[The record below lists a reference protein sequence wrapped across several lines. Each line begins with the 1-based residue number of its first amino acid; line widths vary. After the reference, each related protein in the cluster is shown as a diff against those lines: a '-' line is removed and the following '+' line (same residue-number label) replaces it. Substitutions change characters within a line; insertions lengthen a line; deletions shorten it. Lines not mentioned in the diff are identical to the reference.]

1 MWSDEKMAMLWLTP
15 RAVRPSPPEPR
26 PGPGGDS
33 CAGRVTGT
41 DRTRLP
47 PTNMARSRV
56 DDTPFGR
63 SFSRM
68 KHLSRGSAAGQVAV
82 ARGVRAAHAGRPFAA
97 LPLAALLLVACGGN
111 DGVTIRGD
119 VAGLDTLA
127 LRGDALIAE
136 ANRAPMV
143 IDSLRVASQ
152 EEIKRQLAESL
163 AVIDPTS
170 RPTAAAGSAA
180 AAAVTN
186 ANPGT
191 SAGGI
196 MSRRAQA
203 RGDSMAK
210 AFAAKLTG
218 SGAAER
224 ARGDSVRGVLV
235 WQGTEP
241 ARIVV
246 LRSPT
251 GTVTLSG
258 MATTGL
264 GRLVGSEV
272 VVRGVRIS
280 PRDLVV
286 AEYFVRAAD
295 GVPAYDGV
303 ILENGSLRMSDGSGV
318 KRVPIPIGM
327 QGMIGARVWVAPQDG
342 KPQAYGLIQ
351 AR

>member
-1 MWSDEKMAMLWLTP
+1 MEL
-15 RAVRPSPPEPR
+15 
-26 PGPGGDS
+26 
-33 CAGRVTGT
+33 
-41 DRTRLP
+41 
-47 PTNMARSRV
+47 
-56 DDTPFGR
+56 
-63 SFSRM
+63 
-68 KHLSRGSAAGQVAV
+68 LSRGSAAGRVAE
-82 ARGVRAAHAGRPFAA
+82 AHGYRAAHAA
-97 LPLAALLLVACGGN
+97 LPLVALLLVACGGN

-127 LRGDALIAE
+127 LRGDSLIAE

-143 IDSLRVASQ
+143 LDSLRAASQ
-152 EEIKRQLAESL
+152 EEIKRQMAESL
-163 AVIDPTS
+163 AMFDPS
-170 RPTAAAGSAA
+170 ARRPSTGSSDGPLGGTGGAAGSSAA
-180 AAAVTN
+180 AAATN

-210 AFAAKLTG
+210 AFAARLTG
-218 SGAAER
+218 SGAAAR
-224 ARGDSVRGVLV
+224 ARSDSVRGVLI

-246 LRSPT
+246 LRSAD
-251 GTVTLSG
+251 GTLTLSG

-272 VVRGVRIS
+272 VVRGVRVS
-280 PRDLVV
+280 PRDVVV

-303 ILENGSLRMSDGSGV
+303 ILEDGSLRLSDGSGV

-327 QGMIGARVWVAPQDG
+327 QGMTGARVWVAPKDG

>member
-1 MWSDEKMAMLWLTP
+1 
-15 RAVRPSPPEPR
+15 
-26 PGPGGDS
+26 
-33 CAGRVTGT
+33 
-41 DRTRLP
+41 
-47 PTNMARSRV
+47 
-56 DDTPFGR
+56 
-63 SFSRM
+63 
-68 KHLSRGSAAGQVAV
+68 
-82 ARGVRAAHAGRPFAA
+82 
-97 LPLAALLLVACGGN
+97 LLVACGGN

-127 LRGDALIAE
+127 LRGDSLIAE

-143 IDSLRVASQ
+143 LDSLRAASQ
-152 EEIKRQLAESL
+152 EEIKRQMAESL
-163 AVIDPTS
+163 AMFDPSARRASTGNS
-170 RPTAAAGSAA
+170 DGPLGGTGGAAGSSAA
-180 AAAVTN
+180 AAATN

-210 AFAAKLTG
+210 AFAARLTG
-218 SGAAER
+218 SGAAAR
-224 ARGDSVRGVLV
+224 ARSDSVRGVLI

-246 LRSPT
+246 LRSAD
-251 GTVTLSG
+251 GTLTLSG

-272 VVRGVRIS
+272 VVRGVRVS
-280 PRDLVV
+280 PRDVVV

-303 ILENGSLRMSDGSGV
+303 ILEDGSLRLSDGSGV

-327 QGMIGARVWVAPQDG
+327 QGMTGARVWVAPKDG

>member
-1 MWSDEKMAMLWLTP
+1 
-15 RAVRPSPPEPR
+15 
-26 PGPGGDS
+26 
-33 CAGRVTGT
+33 
-41 DRTRLP
+41 
-47 PTNMARSRV
+47 
-56 DDTPFGR
+56 
-63 SFSRM
+63 M
-68 KHLSRGSAAGQVAV
+68 KLLSRGSAAGRVAI
-82 ARGVRAAHAGRPFAA
+82 AQRYRAAHAGRPFAA

-127 LRGDALIAE
+127 LRGDSLIAE

-143 IDSLRVASQ
+143 IDSLRAASQ
-152 EEIKRQLAESL
+152 EELKRQLAESL

-170 RPTAAAGSAA
+170 RPTATGGGEGTLSASGSAA

-210 AFAAKLTG
+210 AFAARLTG
-218 SGAAER
+218 SSAAER

-235 WQGTEP
+235 WRGTEP
-241 ARIVV
+241 TRVVV

-251 GTVTLSG
+251 GTISLSG

-272 VVRGVRIS
+272 VVRGVRVS

-342 KPQAYGLIQ
+342 KPLAYGLIQ

>member
-1 MWSDEKMAMLWLTP
+1 
-15 RAVRPSPPEPR
+15 
-26 PGPGGDS
+26 
-33 CAGRVTGT
+33 
-41 DRTRLP
+41 
-47 PTNMARSRV
+47 
-56 DDTPFGR
+56 
-63 SFSRM
+63 M

-82 ARGVRAAHAGRPFAA
+82 ARGGRAAQAGRPFAA

-127 LRGDALIAE
+127 LRGDSLIAE
-136 ANRAPMV
+136 ANRAPTV
-143 IDSLRVASQ
+143 IDSLRAASQ

-170 RPTAAAGSAA
+170 RPTAAAGSGAAGSAA

-210 AFAAKLTG
+210 AFAARLTG

-272 VVRGVRIS
+272 VVRGVRVS

-303 ILENGSLRMSDGSGV
+303 ILEDGSLRMSDGSGV

>member
-1 MWSDEKMAMLWLTP
+1 
-15 RAVRPSPPEPR
+15 
-26 PGPGGDS
+26 
-33 CAGRVTGT
+33 
-41 DRTRLP
+41 
-47 PTNMARSRV
+47 
-56 DDTPFGR
+56 
-63 SFSRM
+63 M
-68 KHLSRGSAAGQVAV
+68 KLLSRGSAAGRVAM
-82 ARGVRAAHAGRPFAA
+82 AQWYRAALAGRPFAA
-97 LPLAALLLVACGGN
+97 LPLAALLLVACGGS
-111 DGVTIRGD
+111 DGVTIKGD

-127 LRGDALIAE
+127 LRGDSLIAE
-136 ANRAPMV
+136 ANRTPMV
-143 IDSLRVASQ
+143 IDSLRAASQ

-163 AVIDPTS
+163 AVLDPAS
-170 RPTAAAGSAA
+170 RRATAGSGDGTLRAAGSAA

-210 AFAAKLTG
+210 AFAARLTG
-218 SGAAER
+218 SGTAVR

-241 ARIVV
+241 TRIVV
-246 LRSPT
+246 LRSAG
-251 GTVTLSG
+251 GTLTLSG

-272 VVRGVRIS
+272 VVRGVRVS

-342 KPQAYGLIQ
+342 KPLAYGLIQ

>member
-1 MWSDEKMAMLWLTP
+1 
-15 RAVRPSPPEPR
+15 
-26 PGPGGDS
+26 
-33 CAGRVTGT
+33 
-41 DRTRLP
+41 
-47 PTNMARSRV
+47 
-56 DDTPFGR
+56 
-63 SFSRM
+63 M

-127 LRGDALIAE
+127 LRGDSLVAE

-163 AVIDPTS
+163 AVIDPAA
-170 RPTAAAGSAA
+170 RPTAAGGGDGPLGAAGSAAAGSAA

-210 AFAAKLTG
+210 AFAARLTG

-303 ILENGSLRMSDGSGV
+303 ILEDGSLRMSDGSGV